1 MMAGGLQLLALSVTV
16 LAWGALGQGDGRWKK
31 QVSGDATIYLGQ
43 QREAWRPLMHVA
55 VNLTKIKDIKSSF
68 QLRTY
73 DPEGAIFYGDT
84 KSGRDWFVLSLKDG
98 VPLMQISR
106 SGVLVNVAGGPKLN
120 DGQWHTLEVSNQ
132 GHFVILEVDGAMGLV
147 AGLQSKHIE
156 EVISGDLRLALG
168 GLLITKESML
178 VQFEPQMDGCIR
190 GGSWLNLS
198 IPWETDTDKLW
209 PCYQNIRHGSF
220 FPGSG
225 LAIVN
230 TSVFQIER
238 EHSVKIELWG
248 DFTKMYGAILSIRT
262 PGLVPMFTLVADN
275 TTKEITLSFS
285 GHKMSLK
292 ENFKR
297 LQLTF
302 GTDLLEVQHD
312 GAESKGTTKLLS
324 PLKHSGLLSIL
335 RESQMAIGGLLGKDD
350 VGSFL
355 RGCLEKIQIQGK
367 DVDLDLTLKDMSISS
382 HSCPV

>member
-120 DGQWHTLEVSNQ
+120 DGQWHMLEVSNQ

-168 GLLITKESML
+168 GLLIPKESML

-225 LAIVN
+225 HAIVN
-230 TSVFQIER
+230 TSVLQIER

-302 GTDLLEVQHD
+302 GTDSLEVQHD
-312 GAESKGTTKLLS
+312 GADSKGTMKLLS

-335 RESQMAIGGLLGKDD
+335 RESQIAIGGLLGKDD